1 MSDCTTLSLSDAQLD
16 LLREVLVT
24 ALRRQHANGQ
34 FNGIKHKAGRTAV
47 KPTALGSLFSHIT
60 KTVSDDDKWGPS
72 YGLGSYSEARPRD
85 ITRAYTLA
93 KSLIRS
99 YVNNEG
105 CITDDNA
112 IPSGPIARYTEFISN
127 EVTGISPSRAYD
139 IVIDAVADMGFTA
152 IKPDPDKR
160 STYDFYFYLPE

>member
-1 MSDCTTLSLSDAQLD
+1 MTDCTTLSLSDAQLE
-16 LLREVLVT
+16 LLRSVLVT
-24 ALRRQHANGQ
+24 ALQRQYNNAV
-34 FNGIKHKAGRTAV
+34 FSGIKYKAGRSTP
-47 KPTALGSLFSHIT
+47 KPTALGNLFNHIT
-60 KTVSDDDKWGPS
+60 NTVSDSDKWDPG
-72 YGLGSYSEARPRD
+72 YALGAYSDARPRD

-112 IPSGPIARYTEFISN
+112 IPSDPIARYAEFISN
-127 EVTGISPSRAYD
+127 EVRGMSPTRAYD
-139 IVIDAVADMGFTA
+139 IVVDAIADMGFIA

-160 STYDFYFYLPE
+160 STYDSYFYLPE